1 MKTILKIFSITC
13 ATALGILVICS
24 FFYYLVPID
33 FPGTVGEWITALSTL
48 AGGSLT
54 LGGVWWTIND
64 NKKQKE
70 KELFFQ
76 YRPIIISENLISVIE
91 NDLSQL
97 IIENKGYSELLDI
110 SITCD
115 KEWVYFKLNIG
126 PEGRNIILPGS
137 KHGFQWSCSFEKIK
151 QCSEISFTIKGRTY
165 LNAKIETKFTF
176 KVTNL
181 SKTQVNLVL
190 ITTNCTDSLTSDKK
204 IKEKGIPLKV
214 WYSLNEKITID

>member
-1 MKTILKIFSITC
+1 MNYKKIIFKIFFIACIS
-13 ATALGILVICS
+13 ALVISIVCS
-24 FFYYLVPID
+24 FFYYFIPIN

-48 AGGSLT
+48 TGGAFT
-54 LGGVWWTIND
+54 LEGVWWTISD

-91 NDLSQL
+91 NNLSQL

-115 KEWVYFKLNIG
+115 KEWVDFKLNIG

-165 LNAKIETKFTF
+165 LNVKIETNFTF

-190 ITTNCTDSLTSDKK
+190 ITTNCIDSLTSDKK
-204 IKEKGIPLKV
+204 I
-214 WYSLNEKITID
+214 

>member
-1 MKTILKIFSITC
+1 MIWSINNMKTILKIFSITC

-76 YRPIIISENLISVIE
+76 YRPIVTSENLISFIE
-91 NDLSQL
+91 GGISQL
-97 IIENKGYSELLDI
+97 VIENKGCSELLDI
-110 SITCD
+110 DIVCD
-115 KEWVYFKLNIG
+115 KEWVDFKLNIG
-126 PEGRNIILPGS
+126 PGGRNILLPNS
-137 KHGFQWSCSFEKIK
+137 KHAFKWSCPFEKIK
-151 QCSEISFTIKGRTY
+151 QCNELSFTIKGRTY
-165 LNAKIETKFTF
+165 LNVKIETKFTF
-176 KVTNL
+176 KVTIL
-181 SKTQVNLVL
+181 SKTQINLVL
-190 ITTNCTDSLTSDKK
+190 IATNCTDSLTSDKK
-204 IKEKGIPLKV
+204 I
-214 WYSLNEKITID
+214 

>member
-1 MKTILKIFSITC
+1 MNYKKIIFKIFFIACIS
-13 ATALGILVICS
+13 ALVISIVCS
-24 FFYYLVPID
+24 FFYYFIPIN

-48 AGGSLT
+48 TGGAFT
-54 LGGVWWTIND
+54 LEGVWWTIND

-115 KEWVYFKLNIG
+115 KEWVDFKLNIG

-151 QCSEISFTIKGRTY
+151 QCSEISFTIIGRTY
-165 LNAKIETKFTF
+165 LNVKIETNFTF

-190 ITTNCTDSLTSDKK
+190 ITTNCIDSLTSDKK
-204 IKEKGIPLKV
+204 I
-214 WYSLNEKITID
+214 

>member
-1 MKTILKIFSITC
+1 MNYKKIIFKIFFITC
-13 ATALGILVICS
+13 ISALVISIVCS
-24 FFYYLVPID
+24 FFYYFIPIN

-48 AGGSLT
+48 TGGAFT
-54 LGGVWWTIND
+54 LEGVWWTITDSKN
-64 NKKQKE
+64 QKE

-76 YRPIIISENLISVIE
+76 YRPIVTSENLISVIE

-110 SITCD
+110 SIISD
-115 KEWVYFKLNIG
+115 KEWVDFKLNIG

-137 KHGFQWSCSFEKIK
+137 EHGFQWSCPFEKIK

-165 LNAKIETKFTF
+165 LNVKIETKFTF

-204 IKEKGIPLKV
+204 I
-214 WYSLNEKITID
+214 

>member
-1 MKTILKIFSITC
+1 MNYKKIIFKIFFIACIS
-13 ATALGILVICS
+13 ALVISIVCS
-24 FFYYLVPID
+24 FFYYFIPIN

-48 AGGSLT
+48 TGGAFT
-54 LGGVWWTIND
+54 LEGVWWTIND

-91 NDLSQL
+91 NNLSQL

-115 KEWVYFKLNIG
+115 KEWVDFKLNIG

-165 LNAKIETKFTF
+165 LNVKIETNFTF

-190 ITTNCTDSLTSDKK
+190 ITTNCIDSLTSDKK
-204 IKEKGIPLKV
+204 I
-214 WYSLNEKITID
+214 